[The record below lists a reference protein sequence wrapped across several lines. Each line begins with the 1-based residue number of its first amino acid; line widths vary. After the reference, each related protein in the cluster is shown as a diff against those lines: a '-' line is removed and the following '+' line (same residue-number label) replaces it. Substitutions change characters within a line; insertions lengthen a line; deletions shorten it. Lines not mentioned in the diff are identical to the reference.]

1 MAVSGSYYVAA
12 AYAAYSANEG
22 RKDTRDAK
30 RDRAGMDTQVRAA
43 DAEAI
48 QRAGKRNVMAQRAL
62 RKNSLFTGGGDAGAG
77 ATTLGV

>member
-1 MAVSGSYYVAA
+1 MAATGGYYVAA

-22 RKDTRDAK
+22 RKDVRDAK
-30 RDRAGMDTQVRAA
+30 RERGAMEAQVRAA
-43 DAEAI
+43 DSEAI

-62 RKNSLFTGGGDAGAG
+62 KKNSLFTGGGDAGAG

>member
-1 MAVSGSYYVAA
+1 MAVTGGYYAAA
-12 AYAAYSANEG
+12 AYAAYSTNEN
-22 RKDTRDAK
+22 RKDVRDTK
-30 RDRAGMDTQVRAA
+30 RDRASMDAQVRAA

-62 RKNSLFTGGGDAGAG
+62 RKNSLFTGGGDAGG